1 MATIPC
7 FFTFDNNYA
16 LAAAVCIDS
25 MLRHSNPI
33 HEYRLY
39 VVHTNLH
46 ARYQHW
52 LEEVVG
58 RYSNA
63 MIEFLDASAYDVG
76 WERMAQKS
84 HFSKEVY
91 YKMTAA
97 EMFPEYDRMLFSDVD
112 VIFTG
117 DISPAYFDYADD
129 DFYFAGVPF
138 VFESGTFA
146 QYAGRFT
153 ADEIATLRRYE
164 ISAGFML
171 LNLKKIRRDGIQAQL
186 ENTFHANLHRLV
198 LPEQECIALCCA
210 PRLLPLDPKYVVCAH
225 YYNFDPE
232 TVEFNP
238 DVIPTREKGQ
248 QMLRDMLRD
257 VVQLHY
263 PGPDKPWLTPFSP
276 RYRQWLRACRQAGQT
291 WRYIAL
297 QPRFLAQKLRRYSL
311 RRFIGKII
319 NKITPK
325 E

>member
-1 MATIPC
+1 MANIPC

-16 LAAAVCIDS
+16 LAAAVAIDS
-25 MLRHSNPI
+25 MLRHADPR

-39 VVHTNLH
+39 VVHTGLL
-46 ARYQHW
+46 AKFQRR
-52 LEEVVG
+52 LKDVVG

-63 MIEFLDASAYDVG
+63 TIEFRDASSYDVG
-76 WERMAQKS
+76 WERMAQKA

-117 DISPAYFDYADD
+117 DIAHAYSDYPDD

-146 QYAGRFT
+146 QYADRFT
-153 ADEIATLRRYE
+153 AEEIATLRHHE

-171 LNLKKIRRDGIQAQL
+171 LNLKAIRRDGIQAQL
-186 ENTFHANLHRLV
+186 ETTFHANLHRLV

-210 PRLLPLDPKYVVCAH
+210 PRLRPLDPKYVVCAH

-232 TVEFNP
+232 TVEFNR
-238 DVIPTREKGQ
+238 DVVASREKGRQ
-248 QMLRDMLRD
+248 ILADMLRD
-257 VVQLHY
+257 AVQIHY
-263 PGPDKPWLTPFSP
+263 PGPDKPWITPFSP
-276 RYRQWLRACRQAGQT
+276 RYRQWLKACHRAGQT
-291 WRYIAL
+291 WWYISH
-297 QPRFLAQKLRRYSL
+297 QPHFLALKLRRYSL
-311 RRFIGKII
+311 RRFISKIMNKI
-319 NKITPK
+319 NKK
-325 E
+325 K